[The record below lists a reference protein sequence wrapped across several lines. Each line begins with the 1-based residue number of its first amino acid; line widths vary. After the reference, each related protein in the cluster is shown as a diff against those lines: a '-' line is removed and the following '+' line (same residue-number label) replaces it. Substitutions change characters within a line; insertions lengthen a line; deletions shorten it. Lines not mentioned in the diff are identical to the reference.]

1 MSYGSAGNGTTMHI
15 AAEQLNA
22 SAGTKITHVPYRGIA
37 PALND
42 IMGKHIDFLN
52 GDITVLYPLVKQG
65 TIRALAV
72 AGNERSKLL
81 PDVPTAG
88 EAGFK
93 NVYME
98 NWYGALVPAATPPD
112 VVAKLEAAIM
122 DVLKTRPCGRRFRR
136 TASTARRTRR
146 PSARRS
152 RRTSP
157 TGARR

>member
-1 MSYGSAGNGTTMHI
+1 MHI

-42 IMGKHIDFLN
+42 IMGRHIDFLN

-81 PDVPTAG
+81 PDVPTAARARLQG
-88 EAGFK
+88 I
-93 NVYME
+93 YME
-98 NWYGALVPAATPPD
+98 NWYGALVPAATPPESWRSS
-112 VVAKLEAAIM
+112 K
-122 DVLKTRPCGRRFRR
+122 P
-136 TASTARRTRR
+136 
-146 PSARRS
+146 PSW
-152 RRTSP
+152 TC
-157 TGARR
+157 